1 MDIINDFAVLAIAIA
16 VTYPTFRF
24 WRYLTSRTTLADAT
38 PSTLERQIEALEES
52 VRRINESKNIWT
64 RLSQSEI
71 ALTSAQTIGELL
83 PSEPDVQDQ
92 INHLKNVQTGLANA
106 ALRAKVDQLWKRL
119 PADVGVEDRLKYGQ
133 ELLKFLQ
140 EEKRKRIADVRLI
153 DHYHASLKWYLEKL
167 QQTQSRAKIP
177 NTASSVSFDT
187 LERAYHA
194 SLTHLLDRELPDTVR
209 FFDGAQFK
217 LERFAGSSSG

>member
-16 VTYPTFRF
+16 VIYPTFRF
-24 WRYLTSRTTLADAT
+24 WRYLTSRTRSADEARS
-38 PSTLERQIEALEES
+38 PLEKQIEALEES

-64 RLSQSEI
+64 RLSQSEV
-71 ALTSAQTIGELL
+71 ALISAQTIGELL

-119 PADVGVEDRLKYGQ
+119 PADVEVEHRVKYGQ
-133 ELLKFLQ
+133 ELLRFLR
-140 EEKRKRIADVRLI
+140 EEGRKQIADTRLI

-167 QQTQSRAKIP
+167 QQTKSRKHIP
-177 NTASSVSFDT
+177 DGRSRESFDT
-187 LERAYHA
+187 LKRAYHA
-194 SLTHLLDRELPDTVR
+194 SLTHLLDKELPDTVR

-217 LERFAGSSSG
+217 LERLAGSSSG

>member
-24 WRYLTSRTTLADAT
+24 WRYLTSRATSADEA
-38 PSTLERQIEALEES
+38 PSTLEKQIEALEES

-64 RLSQSEI
+64 RLSQSEV
-71 ALTSAQTIGELL
+71 ALISARTIGELL

-119 PADVGVEDRLKYGQ
+119 PADVEVEHRVKYGQ
-133 ELLKFLQ
+133 ELLRFLR
-140 EEKRKRIADVRLI
+140 EEGRKQIADIRLI

-167 QQTQSRAKIP
+167 QQTKSRKKIP
-177 NTASSVSFDT
+177 NGGSRESFDT

-194 SLTHLLDRELPDTVR
+194 SLTHLLDKELPDTVR

-217 LERFAGSSSG
+217 LERLAGSSSG

>member
-1 MDIINDFAVLAIAIA
+1 MDIINDFAALAIAIA
-16 VTYPTFRF
+16 VAYSTFRF
-24 WRYLTSRTTLADAT
+24 WRYLTSRTTRAAEA
-38 PSTLERQIEALEES
+38 PSTLEKQIEALEES

-64 RLSQSEI
+64 RISQSEV

-83 PSEPDVQDQ
+83 PTEPDVQDQ
-92 INHLKNVQTGLANA
+92 IDHLKNVQTGLANA

-119 PADVGVEDRLKYGQ
+119 PATVAVEDRVKYGQ

-140 EEKRKRIADVRLI
+140 KQKQKQIADARLI

-167 QQTQSRAKIP
+167 QQTKSRKKIK
-177 NTASSVSFDT
+177 SFDT

-194 SLTHLLDRELPDTVR
+194 SLTHLLDKELPDTVR

-217 LERFAGSSSG
+217 LERLAGSSSS